1 MASWNWRG
9 HNINF
14 LRAGRSDQPNKV
26 LLIHGFGA
34 SIGHWRQ
41 NIPALSEQA
50 DLIALDLLG
59 FGASDKPRSHLA
71 NEPATAGSVRYCFDL
86 WAEQVVDAAQYF
98 LADRGQLHLIG
109 NSIGAVVALAAAK
122 RMEALGTAPTQVVLI
137 DCAQRTLDDKR
148 AAQLSGFEQTT
159 RPLTKQLVRQRWL
172 ISPLFQLLA
181 QPGFIRQVLNKA
193 YPSGANI
200 DADLIELLHKPSTT
214 PGASESFR
222 GFVNLFND
230 YLAPEILAEFKTPVR
245 MLWGEKDPWED
256 VVEAQRWAEDFACI
270 KELRVLPGLGHCPH
284 DEAPEIV
291 NPILKEWIS
300 APGPP
305 KN

>member
-1 MASWNWRG
+1 M
-9 HNINF
+9 
-14 LRAGRSDQPNKV
+14 
-26 LLIHGFGA
+26 LIHGFGA